1 MYVSIRIEK
10 YYKSF
15 KLINKSITNDF
26 DNIVITIIS
35 KLLITFKILDNIML
49 IKTRGQKYFR
59 YYIITLIT
67 YKNYIYM

>member
-1 MYVSIRIEK
+1 MYVIEK

-26 DNIVITIIS
+26 DNIVITIIC

-49 IKTRGQKYFR
+49 IKLEDRNIPG
-59 YYIITLIT
+59 IILSH
-67 YKNYIYM
+67 

>member
-1 MYVSIRIEK
+1 MYVIEK

-26 DNIVITIIS
+26 DNIVITIIC

-49 IKTRGQKYFR
+49 IKTRGQKYSR